1 MDVSPTGR
9 STGQKILVVDD
20 EMAISDTLAIIFS
33 THGYAPRVAY
43 SAEMAIELL
52 EEWQPD
58 LAVVDVVLPGMN
70 GIEFAIFLRASY
82 PPADFCCFRVS
93 RARQRFSKR
102 LKKTAHSFE
111 ILAKPVHPTFM
122 LDAVS
127 NLLADSGPTA
137 AQSLKPRSAA
147 GGNHLC
153 GMLKTR
159 FSHAGAAQHPRNF
172 MGARALVEQADLC
185 LGAAVGLPLIDE
197 EMLVGKGGNLG
208 QVGYAKHLLAAA
220 EGP

>member
-33 THGYAPRVAY
+33 THGYASRVAY

-82 PPADFCCFRVS
+82 PACRFLLFSGQPGTAALLEEAQKTATHS
-93 RARQRFSKR
+93 RFSPSPSIR
-102 LKKTAHSFE
+102 PSCSTPSR
-111 ILAKPVHPTFM
+111 TC
-122 LDAVS
+122 S
-127 NLLADSGPTA
+127 PTA
-137 AQSLKPRSAA
+137 ANSSPVSETPVSGWWQSFVRHVEDSFQSRWRRSASAQLHECSRSGRA
-147 GGNHLC
+147 GGPVSWC
-153 GMLKTR
+153 GR
-159 FSHAGAAQHPRNF
+159 RPPACR
-172 MGARALVEQADLC
+172 
-185 LGAAVGLPLIDE
+185 
-197 EMLVGKGGNLG
+197 
-208 QVGYAKHLLAAA
+208 
-220 EGP
+220 

>member
-33 THGYAPRVAY
+33 THGYASRVAY

-82 PPADFCCFRVS
+82 PAC
-93 RARQRFSKR
+93 RFLLFSGQPG
-102 LKKTAHSFE
+102 TAALLEEAQKNGHSFE

-127 NLLADSGPTA
+127 NLLADSGQQQP
-137 AQSLKPRSAA
+137 SL
-147 GGNHLC
+147 
-153 GMLKTR
+153 
-159 FSHAGAAQHPRNF
+159 
-172 MGARALVEQADLC
+172 
-185 LGAAVGLPLIDE
+185 
-197 EMLVGKGGNLG
+197 
-208 QVGYAKHLLAAA
+208 
-220 EGP
+220 